1 VFGMLVLSV
10 RLLLI
15 LIVGLALV
23 AVAFML
29 AAS

>member
-10 RLLLI
+10 RVLLI
-15 LIVGLALV
+15 LIVGLALA